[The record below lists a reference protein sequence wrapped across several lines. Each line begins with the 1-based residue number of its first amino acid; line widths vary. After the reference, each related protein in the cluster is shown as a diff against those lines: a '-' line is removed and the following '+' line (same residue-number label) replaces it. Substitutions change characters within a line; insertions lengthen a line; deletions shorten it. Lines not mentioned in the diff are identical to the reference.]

1 MVAFQVSDQ
10 VRIARLLQPS
20 REVDGPAAEP
30 PQPRVGQRA
39 LIVDLVGDGLY
50 LVEHATDDGRSVW
63 LAEFREEELELA
75 GL

>member
-1 MVAFQVSDQ
+1 MAFEVFDQ

-30 PQPRVGQRA
+30 PQPRIGQRA
-39 LIVDLVGDGLY
+39 TVVDLVGDGWY
-50 LVEHATDDGRSVW
+50 LVEHVTDDGRSVW
-63 LAEFREEELELA
+63 LAEFQEDELERI